1 MIIVSVL
8 RQKATTILPIII
20 MDVAINLYSIKEFM
34 SYYRTT
40 FPEATVLPKMH
51 ILEDHVVDW
60 IRKWEIGSG
69 LMGEQGA
76 ESIHAHL
83 NLLEAQFR
91 GIRTVKV
98 YCTRVQSQSRGSPST
113 ELPTTC
119 T

>member
-1 MIIVSVL
+1 MNHAD
-8 RQKATTILPIII
+8 K
-20 MDVAINLYSIKEFM
+20 NIKEFM

-91 GIRTVKV
+91 GIPNQLEQLKYIVREYNLEAAPALNCLQPAPKK
-98 YCTRVQSQSRGSPST
+98 CKKD
-113 ELPTTC
+113 C
-119 T
+119 